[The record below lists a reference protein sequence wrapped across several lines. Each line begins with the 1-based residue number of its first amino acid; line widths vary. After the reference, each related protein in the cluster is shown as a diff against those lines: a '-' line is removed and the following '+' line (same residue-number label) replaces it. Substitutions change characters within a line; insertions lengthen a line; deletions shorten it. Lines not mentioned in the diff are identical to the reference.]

1 MTGPG
6 LTIAGPAGQVQ
17 MAPGQ
22 NRGGFREIPP
32 TLSWFLELA
41 VALPLPSGSHPSN
54 PLHPALFYVSL

>member
-22 NRGGFREIPP
+22 NRGGFREIPSYCQLVPGTGRCPAP
-32 TLSWFLELA
+32 T
-41 VALPLPSGSHPSN
+41 GCN
-54 PLHPALFYVSL
+54 PLHPVLFYVSL